1 MPEGTEEGSL
11 QILGT
16 GGRKPRVF
24 EGSPEH
30 NLMKEAGV
38 VGGEGSRRSG
48 VKEAGNEESGSTGGK
63 IQGRP
68 PDSREGKRTK
78 EGNGTRGGGL
88 SRQDKNPT
96 SRPKENSGKEPKVRL
111 FP

>member
-1 MPEGTEEGSL
+1 M
-11 QILGT
+11 
-16 GGRKPRVF
+16 F

-78 EGNGTRGGGL
+78 EGNGTRGGVSVGRIKIPPLDPREEWEKNQGSAFSLGNRRRPGL
-88 SRQDKNPT
+88 
-96 SRPKENSGKEPKVRL
+96 NSPL
-111 FP
+111 